1 MADISE
7 ENQKNFLILLSLIV
21 RQDRVAG
28 KELLEKVAH
37 RLKELF
43 VNNKSENLRELF
55 YDLMV
60 FLYDKFE
67 EFKGIAKS
75 ALIRGLSDPSEEIR
89 QRIGEYWNN

>member
-1 MADISE
+1 M
-7 ENQKNFLILLSLIV
+7 
-21 RQDRVAG
+21 
-28 KELLEKVAH
+28 AH

-60 FLYDKFE
+60 FLYDKFD
-67 EFKGIAKS
+67 EFKSIAKS